1 MTGGSSGLGRAMSL
15 AFAAE
20 GADVVIG
27 DVREDPREGGRPTVE
42 LIADAGGSAVFVQAD
57 AARWDD
63 IDRLVRPRSSGAVG
77 WT

>member
-1 MTGGSSGLGRAMSL
+1 MSL

-42 LIADAGGSAVFVQAD
+42 LIAEAGGSAVFVEAD
-57 AARWDD
+57 ASRVG
-63 IDRLVRPRSSGAVG
+63 RHRPSGRAPPSTGAAG

>member
-1 MTGGSSGLGRAMSL
+1 MSL

-42 LIADAGGSAVFVQAD
+42 LIEEQTTSISWWG
-57 AARWDD
+57 R
-63 IDRLVRPRSSGAVG
+63 RSSGAAG
-77 WT
+77 ST

>member
-1 MTGGSSGLGRAMSL
+1 MSL

-42 LIADAGGSAVFVQAD
+42 LIEEQGGSGVFVEAD

-63 IDRLVRPRSSGAVG
+63 IDRWCGRPSSGAAG
-77 WT
+77 ST